1 MNSEIF
7 DTEHLSKTY
16 FKMALPVMLGLIV
29 TLIYNLADTF
39 FIGQTGNTAL
49 VASVS
54 LCSPVFTTLMAF
66 GNIYGQG
73 GSSLIFRLL
82 GENQKTAVHQVSS
95 FCFYIAI
102 ITGVVLGILMLLFHQ
117 GLLYAIGA
125 NEETIGFAR
134 DYFVILAIG
143 TPAIILSFI
152 HQNLLRCEGMA
163 TISMMGTIAGAV
175 LNIIL
180 DPILISSCH
189 MNATGA
195 AVATVLGYVFSD
207 LLYLLAVLKYS
218 QWLSVKIKD
227 FRIAVNQLKQIFGIG
242 ITAAI
247 TNLMQS
253 LCVIIMNQFL
263 LPYGSDKIAAM
274 GIVLKVN
281 MIAQL
286 VITGFSFGAVPVF
299 GYLYGR
305 RAIDKL
311 KQLFAFCLKF
321 LGVLSIG
328 LTVIIFIAAPSLVKI
343 MMNNQDIINEGALM
357 LRCQVITT
365 LGAAIVLVMT
375 CLFQAMG
382 KVLPSFM
389 LSISRQGIVFV
400 IALFILVQLYG
411 YQGLLISQAVADV
424 LSSLLA
430 LVLYIKYF
438 KVE

>member
-1 MNSEIF
+1 
-7 DTEHLSKTY
+7 
-16 FKMALPVMLGLIV
+16 
-29 TLIYNLADTF
+29 
-39 FIGQTGNTAL
+39 
-49 VASVS
+49 
-54 LCSPVFTTLMAF
+54 
-66 GNIYGQG
+66 
-73 GSSLIFRLL
+73 
-82 GENQKTAVHQVSS
+82 
-95 FCFYIAI
+95 
-102 ITGVVLGILMLLFHQ
+102 
-117 GLLYAIGA
+117 
-125 NEETIGFAR
+125 
-134 DYFVILAIG
+134 
-143 TPAIILSFI
+143 
-152 HQNLLRCEGMA
+152 
-163 TISMMGTIAGAV
+163 MMGTIAGAV

-227 FRIAVNQLKQIFGIG
+227 FRIAVNQLKQIFRIG

-328 LTVIIFIAAPSLVKI
+328 LTVIIFIVAPSLVKI

-438 KVE
+438 KAE